1 MTATSFSS
9 VTLATITN
17 YRNAAQQ
24 ATRAYQRGG
33 QRLIAAVNS
42 AIDSQVYSRAAKFAP
57 KLTEG
62 VSQVRG
68 RLSDAIVQGI
78 DGIGNGTTKAVTY
91 GSDAAAKQVNK
102 AANRLAGVDNHNT
115 VAKGLKMA
123 ARWSLPGAK
132 LALAVSDMVASGA
145 ETLADVAAG
154 KAAPAA
160 AAPAVARRA
169 EPRVARASKVV
180 EVVKAVKA
188 VKPVT
193 PVASKLRKAAE
204 PAVTVVKKAAVRAKR
219 KTASVVAPAVQ
230 A

>member
-33 QRLIAAVNS
+33 LRLIAAVNS
-42 AIDSQVYSRAAKFAP
+42 AIDNQVYSRTAKFAP

-68 RLSDAIVQGI
+68 RVSDAIVKGI
-78 DGIGNGTTKAVTY
+78 DGIGNGTTTAVTY

-102 AANRLAGVDNHNT
+102 AANRLAGVDNSNA

-123 ARWSLPGAK
+123 ARWSLPGAN

-154 KAAPAA
+154 KAAPATA
-160 AAPAVARRA
+160 ASPVARRA
-169 EPRVARASKVV
+169 KPRVARASKVV
-180 EVVKAVKA
+180 EVVKAVK
-188 VKPVT
+188 PVT
-193 PVASKLRKAAE
+193 PVAKKLRKAAE
-204 PAVTVVKKAAVRAKR
+204 PAVTVVKKAAVHTKR

>member
-1 MTATSFSS
+1 MTPTTFSS
-9 VTLATITN
+9 VTLATIAN

-33 QRLIAAVNS
+33 LRLIAAVNS
-42 AIDSQVYSRAAKFAP
+42 AIDNQVYSRTAKFAP
-57 KLTEG
+57 KLTNG

-68 RLSDAIVQGI
+68 RVSDAIVKGI

-91 GSDAAAKQVNK
+91 GSEAAAKQVNK
-102 AANRLAGVDNHNT
+102 AANRLAGVGNDT
-115 VAKGLKMA
+115 VAKGLKLA

-132 LALAVSDMVASGA
+132 LALAVSDMLASGA
-145 ETLADVAAG
+145 ETLADVAVG

-160 AAPAVARRA
+160 AASAVARRA
-169 EPRVARASKVV
+169 KPRVARASKVV
-180 EVVKAVKA
+180 EVVKAVK
-188 VKPVT
+188 PVT
-193 PVASKLRKAAE
+193 PVAKKPRKAAE
-204 PAVTVVKKAAVRAKR
+204 PAVAVVKEVAVRAER